1 MSHAQET
8 LDDVKNRFLA
18 RPEDVSFLVG
28 ILTELDNLI
37 ENTNTEL
44 NRGLAN
50 AMKKL
55 F

>member
-8 LDDVKNRFLA
+8 LDGVKNRFLA
-18 RPEDVSFLVG
+18 RPEDVCFLVR
-28 ILTELDNLI
+28 ILTELESLI
-37 ENTNTEL
+37 ENTNAEL
-44 NRGLAN
+44 NRGLEN